1 MKKIFLSGTA
11 VLFLVSSVPAQTPG
25 GVSTPEVWSRDTVS
39 VRTAPS
45 PGLTYIG
52 VSKVTRDSEQ
62 AVWSIANGGATTRI
76 QTTSRAADL
85 SRGTF
90 MNYAPDSLPE
100 LRLYSYTTSARVG
113 GGQQLR
119 IGQQPDRRLP
129 VSDGG
134 TGIVEYVVYPRS
146 LSAQERS
153 RVESYMAL
161 KYGICLRGSYLDS
174 RGTVIWNAY
183 TNKAYCHRIAGIIA
197 DGGSALYLSR
207 ARSSE
212 DGRLLTVSAGTPLT
226 DGQSL
231 LWGDDGGSPSFGR
244 SKSCGKWLGRKWKAS
259 ATGMD
264 GTPVDIAVAPGRL
277 RQIQPLSDGESYY
290 LAVDPTGTGTFP
302 VKTLQYHKA
311 SAVDGDSVVFRNIRL
326 GGGDVFTLRAARD
339 MFTTIDV
346 QQPGQDTGAT
356 GTLDVRVTG
365 GIPPYR
371 MRLVREKTPVH
382 DRTHGD
388 SLQTIGSLVE
398 GRYLLTTTDRVG
410 SVSEHEFL
418 VSTNGIAEVTDD
430 SADGGNGFSVSAS
443 PNPTSD
449 GYVRVQVE
457 TAASAPLDMTLY
469 TGGGARVSSRSLPSD
484 SYFDVRIYLPSS
496 GVYLLTLRSGTHE
509 KTIKLVRA

>member
-1 MKKIFLSGTA
+1 MLSMILTA
-11 VLFLVSSVPAQTPG
+11 GAQTPG
-25 GVSTPEVWSRDTVS
+25 GVGTPEVWGRDTVS
-39 VRTAPS
+39 VRIAPS
-45 PGLTYIG
+45 RGMTYIG
-52 VSKVTRDSEQ
+52 VSRVTRDREQ
-62 AVWSIANGGATTRI
+62 AIWSLGSGSSTTRI
-76 QTTSRAADL
+76 QTTARAADL

-90 MNYAPDSLPE
+90 MNYAQDSLAE
-100 LRLYSYTTSARVG
+100 LRLYSYTTSAPSAG
-113 GGQQLR
+113 AQQFR
-119 IGQQPDRRLP
+119 PGRQTDSRLP
-129 VSDGG
+129 VMDDGAANM
-134 TGIVEYVVYPRS
+134 EYVIYPRS
-146 LSAQERS
+146 LSAQERC
-153 RVESYMAL
+153 RVESHMAL
-161 KYGICLRGSYLDS
+161 KYGITLRGSYLDS
-174 RGTVIWNAY
+174 HGRTIWNAY
-183 TNKAYCHRIAGIIA
+183 ANKPYCHRIAGIIS
-197 DGGSALYLSR
+197 DDRSGLHLSR

-231 LWGDDGGSPSFGR
+231 LWGDDGGSPSFVM
-244 SKSCGKWLGRKWKAS
+244 SKTCGKWLGRKWKAS

-311 SAVDGDSVVFRNIRL
+311 SVMDGDSVVFRNIRL
-326 GGGDVFTLRAARD
+326 GARDVFTLRAAKD

-346 QQPGQDTGAT
+346 QQPGRDTGAT
-356 GTLDVRVTG
+356 GTLNVRVTG

-388 SLQTIGSLVE
+388 SLQTIGSLME
-398 GRYLLTTTDRVG
+398 GRYLLTTTDKTG
-410 SVSEHEFL
+410 SMSENEFL
-418 VSTNGIAEVTDD
+418 VSTGGIAEVTDD

-457 TAASAPLDMTLY
+457 TGTAGPLDMALY
-469 TGGGARVSSRSLPSD
+469 TGGGAKVSSQSLHTD
-484 SYFDVRIYLPSS
+484 SYFDVRLHLPSP
-496 GVYLLTLRSGTHE
+496 GVYLLTVRSGAHE
-509 KTIKLVRA
+509 KTVKLVRE